1 MSTLADIDQGTDKI
15 ADHVVQETVGPEVEH
30 QHVAVAAHA
39 GLVHQA
45 HRGARLA
52 AGGAEGGE
60 IVLAQQQAHRLRHL
74 RLVEREVEPAH
85 PSRQQ
90 RRPEPPAV
98 TIVPIARG
106 HAGKTACLRT
116 LHAGIRD
123 GLPSGLR
130 LGGGNPLEVVK
141 DIRRFHET
149 REQLASRGMT
159 QTLAPEVF
167 SIKLHQAE
175 NTAAT
180 VHIVDVIGQ
189 VLTHTMP
196 DSPEDQL
203 ARYADYL
210 KFLVAADVLWVIASP
225 PCMDTA
231 AATERWADDLSILRA
246 YLVEALRQKVQPCS
260 VALVVTKVD
269 TLFSNEA
276 EARRRLGEGALQSL
290 LAPLVDVVRQSSR
303 VSRGAIFPISSLGF
317 GCAVKQN
324 GKPASDERKG
334 GN

>member
-1 MSTLADIDQGTDKI
+1 MISSNPKPRLSLFGLA
-15 ADHVVQETVGPEVEH
+15 
-30 QHVAVAAHA
+30 
-39 GLVHQA
+39 
-45 HRGARLA
+45 
-52 AGGAEGGE
+52 
-60 IVLAQQQAHRLRHL
+60 
-74 RLVEREVEPAH
+74 
-85 PSRQQ
+85 RQQ

-324 GKPASDERKG
+324 GKPASEESQESEVEWLLRPGASVAPFNVVPLLVYSIAAALAQRKAGKERG
-334 GN
+334 PESDRLVQDLEQDLQAVGASYLPIRE